1 MNEPTV
7 IRFYFCREEHGY
19 LSNLAR
25 YPIEIDGR
33 IWPTNEHYYQAQKFT
48 DPQYAQE
55 IFAARSATKAARLG
69 QRRPDLVRPDW
80 ATLKEIVMLRALR
93 AKFSQH
99 AELAL
104 RLTATGHARLVE
116 HTHLDSY
123 WADGG
128 DGSGLNRLGALLEQ
142 VREELRAAP
151 TQPRQSSSSV

>member
-1 MNEPTV
+1 MSEPAV
-7 IRFYFCREEHGY
+7 IHFYFCRDQHGY

-33 IWPTNEHYYQAQKFT
+33 SWPTNEHYYQAQKFT
-48 DPQYAQE
+48 DARYVEE
-55 IFAARSATKAARLG
+55 IFAARSAAKAARLG

-80 ATLKEIVMLRALR
+80 ATLKETVMLRALR

-99 AELAL
+99 AELAH
-104 RLTATGHARLVE
+104 RLAATGQARLVE

-142 VREELRAAP
+142 VRKELRTAG
-151 TQPRQSSSSV
+151 TQRDRGLISR